1 MRAVSALGM
10 IFGLG
15 AVGTTATW
23 SQTVT
28 AETGLFSTGSV
39 DLKINGASP
48 SFSFARVLN
57 LKPTGGTSDTAG
69 MITLRNDGA
78 INLKYLMDMQVRP
91 LTTGVATA
99 GSQRGDAA
107 ALGNNLTMDVF
118 AGGTGTA
125 TTCTGGTPL
134 VTARVLTADSTTRGL
149 LTTHRTIDRA
159 GTDALCFR
167 VSLKSTAPI
176 TTRMAQVG
184 VTFTVNAEVK

>member
-1 MRAVSALGM
+1 MRARSRNPWRGLRWRDHRWRESRWTRMRAVSALGM

-69 MITLRNDGA
+69 MITL
-78 INLKYLMDMQVRP
+78 
-91 LTTGVATA
+91 
-99 GSQRGDAA
+99 
-107 ALGNNLTMDVF
+107 
-118 AGGTGTA
+118 
-125 TTCTGGTPL
+125 
-134 VTARVLTADSTTRGL
+134 
-149 LTTHRTIDRA
+149 
-159 GTDALCFR
+159 
-167 VSLKSTAPI
+167 
-176 TTRMAQVG
+176 
-184 VTFTVNAEVK
+184 